1 MWLYSYYFFLG
12 FAPAIF
18 YVWYMYKKD
27 KWEPEPTSQVVKIFF
42 IGIVSILP
50 AGLLEWFFQ
59 SQVFQITAQSMQQFL
74 SLNLAI
80 CFLVIAPIEEF
91 FKYSVVK
98 VFIYPNKD
106 FNEKVDGVVYMVAA
120 AMGFSALENVM
131 YILNIGSMS
140 DATRATWVGLMRGV
154 LSTPAHAIFSGF
166 VGVYLGEARFAP
178 TRSKALGL
186 TVIGLLIGILLHGL
200 YNALVFYGLAI
211 LVIPLLLVSGF
222 ILMKKIN
229 RLVDESP
236 FKPAQKQE

>member
-1 MWLYSYYFFLG
+1 MYLYYIFLG

-18 YVWYMYKKD
+18 YVWYIYKKD
-27 KWEPEPTSQVVKIFF
+27 RWEPEPAHQILKIFCL
-42 IGIVSILP
+42 GIVSIVP

-59 SQVFQITAQSMQQFL
+59 SRVFQIESASMSQFL
-74 SLNLAI
+74 PLNLAI

-98 VFIYPNKD
+98 TFIYPRHY

-131 YILNIGSMS
+131 YILNVGMIS
-140 DATRATWVGLMRGV
+140 DAYRATWVGIMRGI

-166 VGVYLGEARFAP
+166 VGVYLGQAKFAP
-178 TRSKALGL
+178 TKSKALWL
-186 TVIGLLIGILLHGL
+186 TVLGLLIGIFLHGL
-200 YNALVFYGLAI
+200 YNALVFAGYPLF
-211 LVIPLLLVSGF
+211 VIPLLLVSGY
-222 ILMKKIN
+222 ILIKKIN
-229 RLVDESP
+229 TLVEESP